1 MDKATA
7 LDETQIASLLSEMP
21 HWSVVEGAL
30 RRELRFENFSQA
42 FGFMTR
48 VALAAETLGHHPD
61 WSNSWNHVT
70 ISILHHDVGRLS
82 SMDAKLAREVERIR
96 AESGHPEVTAKP
108 SSATS

>member
-1 MDKATA
+1 MEKATA
-7 LDETQIASLLSEMP
+7 LDETQIADLLAELT

-30 RRELRFENFSQA
+30 RRELRFDNFSQA

-82 SMDAKLAREVERIR
+82 TWDAKLAHEVERIHG
-96 AESGHPEVTAKP
+96 ESHPKGNAG
-108 SSATS
+108 

>member
-7 LDETQIASLLSEMP
+7 LDDTQIEDLLSEMP
-21 HWSVVEGAL
+21 HWSVVAGAL

-61 WSNSWNHVT
+61 WSNSWNAVT
-70 ISILHHDVGRLS
+70 ISIFHHDLGRLS
-82 SMDAKLAREVERIR
+82 SMDAKLAREVERIF
-96 AESGHPEVTAKP
+96 GDHHAKGE
-108 SSATS
+108 AG

>member
-7 LDETQIASLLSEMP
+7 LDETQIADLLSALP
-21 HWSVVEGAL
+21 HWSVVKGAL
-30 RRELRFENFSQA
+30 RREVRFGNFSQA

-61 WSNSWNHVT
+61 WSNSWNLVT

-82 SMDAKLAREVERIR
+82 SLDAKLAREVEWIL
-96 AESGHPEVTAKP
+96 EDSYAKRD
-108 SSATS
+108 AG

>member
-1 MDKATA
+1 MDKATV
-7 LDETQIASLLSEMP
+7 LDETQIADLLSEMP
-21 HWSVVEGAL
+21 HWRVVDGAL
-30 RRELRFENFSQA
+30 RRELRYENFSQA

-48 VALAAETLGHHPD
+48 VALASETLGHHPD

-96 AESGHPEVTAKP
+96 AESGHRDAAADSRAVA
-108 SSATS
+108 S

>member
-7 LDETQIASLLSEMP
+7 LDETQVADLLSEMP

-48 VALAAETLGHHPD
+48 VALAAEALGHHPD

-82 SMDAKLAREVERIR
+82 SMDAKLARAVEKILQESQAEVD
-96 AESGHPEVTAKP
+96 AG
-108 SSATS
+108 